1 MISATLAGYNQLAN
15 FSKQLVKLAKYWL
28 EGKRRRVV
36 WREHALALMSHV
48 ENDETESSILKMLSY
63 SNCAQT
69 HVLPTLFVNLNDE
82 REALDRASA

>member
-1 MISATLAGYNQLAN
+1 M
-15 FSKQLVKLAKYWL
+15 
-28 EGKRRRVV
+28 
-36 WREHALALMSHV
+36 LALMSHV

-82 REALDRASA
+82 REALSRASA